1 MHREDVLDILDKIP
15 KEDLT
20 KTILTLRWGGII
32 TIDQVA
38 RAEDDYLVVRGREGG
53 SNDEGRAFFVPF
65 EEILYLKL
73 DRVVGVYEIKRM
85 YGEKMDAPD
94 TLSEHSPIG
103 GGKGDGK
110 TADGKPVNG
119 KPAPETMDPAAI
131 AKQNLLARI
140 RAAKSIATSA

>member
-20 KTILTLRWGGII
+20 KTILTLRWGGMI
-32 TIDQVA
+32 TIDQIA
-38 RAEDDYLVVRGREGG
+38 RPEDDYIVVRGREGG
-53 SNDEGRAFFVPF
+53 SNDEGRAFFVPY
-65 EEILYLKL
+65 EEILYVKL

-85 YGEKMDAPD
+85 YGEKADAPQSVLD
-94 TLSEHSPIG
+94 MPAADD
-103 GGKGDGK
+103 KG
-110 TADGKPVNG
+110 AKPTNG

>member
-20 KTILTLRWGGII
+20 KTILTLRGGGMI
-32 TIDQVA
+32 TIDQIG
-38 RAEDDYLVVRGREGG
+38 RTEDDYLIVRGREGG

-65 EEILYLKL
+65 DEILYVKL

-85 YGEKMDAPD
+85 YGEKADAPD
-94 TLSEHSPIG
+94 ALSEHSPIG
-103 GGKGDGK
+103 GGKSD
-110 TADGKPVNG
+110 TRAADGKS
-119 KPAPETMDPAAI
+119 AQQETMDPAAI

-140 RAAKSIATSA
+140 RAAKSIAGKT

>member
-1 MHREDVLDILDKIP
+1 MHREDVLDILERIP

-20 KTILTLRWGGII
+20 KTILTLRGGGMI
-32 TIDQVA
+32 TIDQIG
-38 RAEDDYLVVRGREGG
+38 RTEDDYLIVRGREGG

-65 EEILYLKL
+65 EEILYVKL

-103 GGKGDGK
+103 GGKGDVRA
-110 TADGKPVNG
+110 ADGKP
-119 KPAPETMDPAAI
+119 PQETMDPAAI

-140 RAAKSIATSA
+140 RAAKSIAGKT